1 MPPRAPART
10 GAPPARPYGLDQD
23 RSGYG
28 PPSQLTART
37 TPTTLSNC
45 FINRFSETTNPVF
58 GLLLTLLILDGILL
72 VVVVLLQ
79 AGKGGGLAAMGGGGG
94 AGTDSF
100 MGGRQAATVLTKAT
114 WATGAVFLGLAVV
127 LSILSSQRQGD
138 SAPLLQEEFRETAPT
153 APQPILPGAGE
164 GAAGEGEGIPGL
176 DPGGGGA
183 GEGDAPPSDQ

>member
-1 MPPRAPART
+1 M
-10 GAPPARPYGLDQD
+10 
-23 RSGYG
+23 
-28 PPSQLTART
+28 
-37 TPTTLSNC
+37 
-45 FINRFSETTNPVF
+45 F
-58 GLLLTLLILDGILL
+58 GLLLTLLIIDGILL

-114 WATGAVFLGLAVV
+114 WATGAVFLALAVV
-127 LSILSSQRQGD
+127 LSILSSQRRE
-138 SAPLLQEEFRETAPT
+138 STPLLQEEFRETAPT

-176 DPGGGGA
+176 DPGAGGA